1 MLGVT
6 KQLDAKFDRFITK
19 TTNEQFLELMIA
31 SLEAC
36 RRDLFKTHRK
46 IHQNR
51 VTGNTIRDI
60 NQDNMNKLIRKQK
73 AMLDKIERLENE
85 VKEMRLFEPSQEIAE
100 ELNARIE
107 EAVDQV
113 DELKAGMSLFEMA
126 PDSADVSTV
135 AASDIGPG
143 HNRSSIG
150 SNRVSFGTVKGSTM
164 DVFGA
169 CQDD

>member
-1 MLGVT
+1 MGHG
-6 KQLDAKFDRFITK
+6 KQCPVPMT
-19 TTNEQFLELMIA
+19 
-31 SLEAC
+31 SL
-36 RRDLFKTHRK
+36 F
-46 IHQNR
+46 
-51 VTGNTIRDI
+51 G
-60 NQDNMNKLIRKQK
+60 NKLTHKQ
-73 AMLDKIERLENE
+73 AGILFGAVAIAGITLASYRSARINGLERLENE

-150 SNRVSFGTVKGSTM
+150 SNRVSLGTVKGSTM